1 MMTTTKI
8 MKAMAEKLAKDSQTF
23 PDLQQREAIVTELLH
38 GAVRTGSNLLDTAHM
53 PSWHDLSYREQMLVA
68 TSLLI
73 GLEENAFLVA
83 DAVVTEKTVIQS
95 FKNICKLKLIFT
107 NFSSA
112 NFLVPGILQ

>member
-1 MMTTTKI
+1 MTTTKI
-8 MKAMAEKLAKDSQTF
+8 MKDMAEKMAKDIQTF

-38 GAVRTGSNLLDTAHM
+38 GAVRTGSNLLDSAQM
-53 PSWHDLSYREQMLVA
+53 PSWRDLSYRDQMLVA

-95 FKNICKLKLIFT
+95 VKNICKCILIALL
-107 NFSSA
+107 ND
-112 NFLVPGILQ
+112 FLIQKNCR